1 MKRGGFHL
9 RIPKIRGGHFARSYR
24 HLTIRKAGLL
34 VFLMIFLS
42 LSRCANPKSDKPD
55 LQQALIGDWT
65 GVATQLTFQTE
76 GRSQRSRTITVS
88 EGEWET
94 RMSRTAPQMTYF
106 ADHRYVSM
114 YVSLVDFEGRQAR
127 DTVRQEGTWQLKGD
141 TLAIKEPMLS
151 VPETTFLLKFS
162 GEEVELSST
171 MDMDGDG
178 EVDDKYW
185 MLQRKRKQ

>member
-1 MKRGGFHL
+1 MKRGGFQD
-9 RIPKIRGGHFARSYR
+9 RIPNNTRVPFARWHR
-24 HLTIRKAGLL
+24 HLTICKAGLL

-42 LSRCANPKSDKPD
+42 LSRCANPKSAKPD
-55 LQQALIGDWT
+55 LQKALIGDWD

-88 EGEWET
+88 EGELEQ
-94 RMSRTAPQMTYF
+94 RMSRTTPQMTYF

-114 YVSLVDFEGRQAR
+114 YVSLIDFEGRQAR
-127 DTVRQEGTWQLKGD
+127 DTMRQEGTWELKGD
-141 TLAIKEPMLS
+141 TLTIKEPMLS
-151 VPETTFLLKFS
+151 VPESSYLLKFKDN
-162 GEEVELSST
+162 ELELSCT

-185 MLQRKRKQ
+185 MLQRRRK